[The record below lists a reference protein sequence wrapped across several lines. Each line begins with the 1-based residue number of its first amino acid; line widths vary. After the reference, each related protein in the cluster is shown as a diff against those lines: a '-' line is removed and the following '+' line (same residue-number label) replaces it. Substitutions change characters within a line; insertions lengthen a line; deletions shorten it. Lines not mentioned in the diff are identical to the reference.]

1 MSFCVSIVGRPNVGK
16 STIFNRITQSKKAI
30 VEDVA
35 GVTRDRL
42 YADASYLDK
51 TFKVIDT
58 GGITI
63 EDATFNEEIKIQAL
77 IAMDESDVIL
87 FVVDA
92 TTGITREE
100 EEIAKILRSK
110 NKKVIVVANKVD
122 NQNLIDNIYEFYQLG
137 FDTVIPV
144 SAVHG
149 SGIYDVLDEVYP
161 LIPENTGEIDDD
173 VIRFSL
179 IGRPNVG
186 KSSLFNVLINEERS
200 IVSEVD
206 GTTRDAIDAQ
216 FEVDN
221 QKYEIVDTAGIRR
234 RGRVYEN
241 VEKYSVLRSLKAIEK
256 SDVVLWLIDAQEGLI
271 EQDKRVLGYA
281 LDLLKPIIV
290 VVNKWDLI
298 KKETNT
304 QKEFMDLIRSKMPF
318 IDDAKILFISAKD
331 KKGIKNIIP
340 TINELYTKYSSEFST
355 SIINNVL
362 NDAVSAKVAPSH
374 KGQPVRFYYATQISS
389 KPPKILIFV
398 NNKKLV
404 HFSYKRYLENC
415 FKRALNLEGIKLKLI
430 FKDRNEDDGL

>member
-161 LIPENTGEIDDD
+161 LIPENTGEIEDDI
-173 VIRFSL
+173 IRFSL

>member
-137 FDTVIPV
+137 FESVIPV

-161 LIPENTGEIDDD
+161 LIPENTGEIEDDI
-173 VIRFSL
+173 IRFSL

-256 SDVVLWLIDAQEGLI
+256 SDIVLWLIDAQEGLI

>member
-137 FDTVIPV
+137 FESVIPV

-161 LIPENTGEIDDD
+161 LIPENTGEIEDDI
-173 VIRFSL
+173 IRFSL

-216 FEVDN
+216 FEVNN

-256 SDVVLWLIDAQEGLI
+256 SDIVLWLIDAQEGLI

>member
-137 FDTVIPV
+137 FESVIPV

-161 LIPENTGEIDDD
+161 LIPENTGEIEDDI
-173 VIRFSL
+173 IRFSL

-216 FEVDN
+216 FEVNN

>member
-122 NQNLIDNIYEFYQLG
+122 NQNLIDSIYEFYQLG
-137 FDTVIPV
+137 FESVIPV

-161 LIPENTGEIDDD
+161 LIPENTGEIEDDI
-173 VIRFSL
+173 IRFSL

-290 VVNKWDLI
+290 VINKWDLI

>member
-137 FDTVIPV
+137 FESVIPV

-161 LIPENTGEIDDD
+161 LIPENTGEIEDDI
-173 VIRFSL
+173 IRFSL

>member
-42 YADASYLDK
+42 YSDASYLDK

-137 FDTVIPV
+137 FESVVPV

-161 LIPENTGEIDDD
+161 LIPENTGEVEDDI
-173 VIRFSL
+173 IRFSL

-340 TINELYTKYSSEFST
+340 TINELYTKYSSELST

-430 FKDRNEDDGL
+430 FKDRNEDDEL

>member
-92 TTGITREE
+92 TTGITGEE

-137 FDTVIPV
+137 FESVVPV

-161 LIPENTGEIDDD
+161 LIPENTGEIEDDI
-173 VIRFSL
+173 IRFSL

-256 SDVVLWLIDAQEGLI
+256 SDIVLWLIDAQEGLI

-318 IDDAKILFISAKD
+318 IDDVKILFISAKD